1 MAPIL
6 KLNKHDAKKEMEFEL
21 KYLKSLSVK
30 KRFEIMFKKTKEM
43 INLLARHGHRKP
55 FEPHKNEARR
65 RKTAGLG
72 RPQVSK
78 ETEEVVRV

>member
-21 KYLKSLSVK
+21 KYLKFLSVK

-55 FEPHKNEARR
+55 FEII
-65 RKTAGLG
+65 TG
-72 RPQVSK
+72 RPQDLEDLK
-78 ETEEVVRV
+78 YLKKLKKL